1 MRPLCNMLYDNTS
14 VFHTIAC
21 QRATSLWLFDRYQLG
36 CLTSPAHSPSSSWVK
51 SQARARPQPRRALQ
65 RTHFAEEAGSMRA
78 VKPAKRCHV
87 KVALVAPSGTTQ
99 PVQVVLQ
106 VIP

>member
-1 MRPLCNMLYDNTS
+1 
-14 VFHTIAC
+14 
-21 QRATSLWLFDRYQLG
+21 
-36 CLTSPAHSPSSSWVK
+36 
-51 SQARARPQPRRALQ
+51 
-65 RTHFAEEAGSMRA
+65 MRA